1 MAYTTINKSSSFQNQ
16 VLYTGNAS
24 TNAITGVNFQPDLVW
39 GKDRGGD
46 RHWWL
51 DSVRGKNGTGYSLLC
66 SNDTSLSSTNYPP
79 DGITAIGSDGFTLG
93 ANTSNDNG
101 GWSSE
106 INQNSGTYVAWNW
119 KAGTAVSGNTSGSG
133 TYKTYTGS
141 VNTTSGFSIIKY
153 VGNGTAGHTIPHH
166 LGAVPKMIIMKR
178 INAAG
183 GSAGLDAW
191 QVYHQALGN
200 TKRLVLNSTGGE
212 DASTTYFNDT
222 TPTSSVFTLG
232 TGPAGNNTDYGYIA
246 YCFADIQGYS
256 KFGSYTGNGNN
267 DGPFVYTGFKPAW
280 IMIKIATG
288 NTNNWMMYDNQRSL
302 FNLTD
307 KTIEANNNGAE
318 GTSLGIDMLSNGFK
332 TRVTGNGT
340 NLSGSTYI
348 YMAFGQSLV
357 GTNNIPNNAR

>member
-1 MAYTTINKSSSFQNQ
+1 MAFTTINNGSLFMNTK
-16 VLYTGNAS
+16 LYTGNGS
-24 TNAITGVNFQPDLVW
+24 TQSITGVNFQPDMIWQKERSSNSYHVLT
-39 GKDRGGD
+39 DA
-46 RHWWL
+46 
-51 DSVRGKNGTGYSLLC
+51 VRGNTKQLFPNDASGDATSSLYI
-66 SNDTSLSSTNYPP
+66 TSF
-79 DGITAIGSDGFTLG
+79 DSDGFG
-93 ANTSNDNG
+93 QGQNNDT
-101 GWSSE
+101 
-106 INQNSGTYVAWNW
+106 NQSGQTYASWNW